1 MITWEELVEEVT
13 KLLPNATFGED
24 KNHQIIIYTNLTT
37 KAQKDFLNIGND
49 NYDLIDMDENQ
60 DEIYN

>member
-13 KLLPNATFGED
+13 KLLPKATFGED
-24 KNHQIIIYTNLTT
+24 NDHQIIIYTNLTT

-49 NYDLIDMDENQ
+49 NYHLFDMDEEKDNG
-60 DEIYN
+60 